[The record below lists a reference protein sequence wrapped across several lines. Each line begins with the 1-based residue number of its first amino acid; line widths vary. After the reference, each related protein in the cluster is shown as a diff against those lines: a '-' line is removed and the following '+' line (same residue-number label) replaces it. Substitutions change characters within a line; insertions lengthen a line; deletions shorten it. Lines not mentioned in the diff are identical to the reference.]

1 MTVKIITESVC
12 DLPAQIVKELGIT
25 VIPLPVH
32 FGTEVYRDGVD
43 ISTEEFYRKLE
54 TSKVFPTTAIPPPGD
69 FVNAYDKAAEEA
81 DEILHIALSSK
92 LSGLYN
98 AAKLAVEL
106 MTKKCR
112 VEVLDSQWVI
122 MAQGFLVMKAAK
134 AAREGANLDD
144 ILNLVRRDMKRLAT
158 RSIFDTLEYLKR
170 GGRISKVQAAL
181 GGMMHIH
188 PILGVKDGEVAS
200 FGRARSRDEA
210 LEYLYDFVMGY
221 KNIEELSVAYY
232 KAVDDA
238 EKLIE
243 RLDAKFPKERIIR
256 SRTSPV
262 IGAHTGPNLLVVVVL
277 GDQ

>member
-43 ISTEEFYRKLE
+43 ISTEEFYQKLE

>member
-43 ISTEEFYRKLE
+43 ISTEEFYQKLE

-170 GGRISKVQAAL
+170 GGRINKVQAAL

-238 EKLIE
+238 ENLIE
-243 RLDAKFPKERIIR
+243 RISSKFPKERIIR

-262 IGAHTGPNLLVVVVL
+262 IGSHTGPNLLVVVVL

>member
-12 DLPAQIVKELGIT
+12 DLPAQIVEELGIT

-32 FGTEVYRDGVD
+32 FGNEVYRDGVD
-43 ISTEEFYRKLE
+43 ISNEEFYQKLE

-69 FVNAYDKAAEEA
+69 FINAYDKAAEEA
-81 DEILHIALSSK
+81 DEVLHIALSSK
-92 LSGLYN
+92 LSGLYD
-98 AAKLAVEL
+98 AAKLAVGL

-112 VEVLDSQWVI
+112 VEVLDSKWVI
-122 MAQGFLVMKAAK
+122 MGQGFLVMKAAQ
-134 AAREGANLDD
+134 AARDGAKLDD
-144 ILNLVRRDMKRLAT
+144 IMKLVHRDMNRLAT

-181 GGMMHIH
+181 GSMMHIH

-221 KNIEELSVAYY
+221 KNIEGLSVAYY

-243 RLDAKFPKERIIR
+243 RFDAKFPKERIIR
-256 SRTSPV
+256 TRTSPV